1 MIELNEVW
9 LFAPKPYNMEPTE
22 DVTSL
27 LKNNVKIKKVSQN
40 SAGWNFLVSD
50 KDEAKQL
57 ILNGFQ
63 KGKITLKFYVSNKN
77 SEFTS
82 KNGSRKGS
90 TENFD
95 EKSSFD
101 TPLKLRKVNFE
112 EQKSK
117 KKIKYQEKVIDKK
130 IPPRQQSV
138 EKKAEDK
145 KSHSNEV

>member
-9 LFAPKPYNMEPTE
+9 LFAPKPYSMEQTE
-22 DVTSL
+22 DVTTL

-40 SAGWNFLVSD
+40 SAGWNFLVSG
-50 KDEAKQL
+50 KDEAKQM
-57 ILNGFQ
+57 ILNGYQ

-95 EKSSFD
+95 DKSSFD
-101 TPLKLRKVNFE
+101 TPHKLRKLNFE

-117 KKIKYQEKVIDKK
+117 KKIKYQEKVSDKK
-130 IPPRQQSV
+130 MPPRPQSIERKV
-138 EKKAEDK
+138 EDK
-145 KSHSNEV
+145 K